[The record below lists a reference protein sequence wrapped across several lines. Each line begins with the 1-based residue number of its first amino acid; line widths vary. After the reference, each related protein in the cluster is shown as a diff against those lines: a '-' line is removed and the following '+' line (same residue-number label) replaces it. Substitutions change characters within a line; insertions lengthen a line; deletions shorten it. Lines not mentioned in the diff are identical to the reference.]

1 MKKLIY
7 ILIAVLLIG
16 AAAYTLRNNKQKMA
30 TAAAVAEV
38 KSEAI
43 PVVLTEPK
51 LEQIDRSFT
60 AQGNFEPV
68 QSLTLLSETTGQVL
82 KLNKRKGDRVQ
93 AGEVLAQVEN
103 NTLRADL
110 ITSQANYDKAK
121 RDLGRYENLAAG
133 DAITK
138 KQLEEARLGVQQA
151 EANLIMAKQRMAKS
165 TIKAPITGSVNQLFI
180 EVGSYLSPGT
190 KLFEIVN
197 VDKLKLNVKV
207 TETEVLLVKEGA
219 KVKLKAD
226 ANPTEDFEGTV
237 TAIGATADNSLKYD
251 VEIEVKNF
259 DKNSLKA
266 GMYGTALFAVPNTRE
281 ALLIPRESIVGSLQ
295 EPKIYVVQN
304 NTAHLKSIT
313 TGTVTQEKV
322 EVLTGLT
329 PGEKVV
335 RSGQINL
342 KEGIKVTELK

>member
-7 ILIAVLLIG
+7 ILIAVVLIG
-16 AAAYTLRNNKQKMA
+16 AAAYTLNNNKKKMA
-30 TAAAVAEV
+30 AEASVAEL

-43 PVVLTEPK
+43 PVVLTQAVTEK
-51 LEQIDRSFT
+51 IDRSFT

-68 QSLTLLSETTGQVL
+68 QSLNLLSETTGQVL
-82 KLNKRKGDRVQ
+82 KLNKRKGDRVR

-103 NTLRADL
+103 NTLRADR
-110 ITSQANYDKAK
+110 ITAQANYDKAK

-138 KQLEEARLGVQQA
+138 KQLEEARLNVQNS
-151 EANLIMAKQRMAKS
+151 EAQLIMAKQRLAKS
-165 TIKAPITGSVNQLFI
+165 TITAPITGSVNGLFI

-207 TETEVLLVKEGA
+207 TENQVLLVKEGA

-226 ANPTEDFEGTV
+226 ANPTGEFEGTV

-266 GMYGTALFAVPNTRE
+266 GMYGTAFFSVPDTRE

-295 EPKIYVVQN
+295 APKIYVVEN
-304 NTAHLKSIT
+304 NTAREKSIT
-313 TGTVTQEKV
+313 IGTVTQDKV
-322 EVLTGLT
+322 EVLSGLSA
-329 PGEKVV
+329 GEKLV

-342 KEGIKVTELK
+342 REGIKVTELK